1 MSEKNIAYRHLLDSV
16 LSLHTAHRKSDDPTN
31 ENDFFEFSDDELRR
45 IVDAL
50 WDDRYSA
57 ERRNFKNVVG
67 SIISEKVSDE

>member
-16 LSLHTAHRKSDDPTN
+16 LSLHAAHRKSDDPTD

-50 WDDRYSA
+50 WDDRYSV

-67 SIISEKVSDE
+67 SIISEKVSNE